1 MTRTVL
7 DRQLRDL
14 SEQLLHM
21 WALSDQAF
29 EEGLE
34 ALKRRDPSL
43 CQAAISYKPLIEATH
58 ADIEKQA
65 FRVLSLQQPLGGR
78 DLRFVTATPAIAA
91 EVDRIGEG
99 GVEAAR
105 LLMQIFSL
113 REHLASRDREAFSVA
128 GETEEGAMADLLELG
143 KEARRVLEATLKAF
157 AARDARSAILIWQGN
172 KIIHQRYEHVR
183 DELIELLTKMHT
195 IPELRSDERSP
206 RRIAYLLL
214 LAQRLA
220 RVADHCNSI
229 CERTVFIVEGI
240 TKETLVQAS

>member
-7 DRQLRDL
+7 DRQLQDL
-14 SEQLLHM
+14 GEQLLHM
-21 WALSDQAF
+21 WALSDLAF

-34 ALKRRDPSL
+34 ALKRGDPTL
-43 CQAAISYKPLIEATH
+43 CQSVLSYKPLIEATR

-65 FRVLSLQQPLGGR
+65 FRVLCLQQPLGGR
-78 DLRFVTATPAIAA
+78 DLRFVTAIPAIAA

-105 LLMQIFSL
+105 SLMQIFSL
-113 REHLASRDREAFSVA
+113 RERPASLDQEAFSVA
-128 GETEEGAMADLLELG
+128 GETEEAAMADLLELG
-143 KEARRVLEATLKAF
+143 KEARRVLGATLKVF
-157 AARDARSAILIWQGN
+157 AARDARSATLIWQGST
-172 KIIHQRYEHVR
+172 IINQRYEHVR
-183 DELIELLTKMHT
+183 DELIALLIKMHMM
-195 IPELRSDERSP
+195 PELRKDEGSP

-229 CERTVFIVEGI
+229 CERTVFIAEGI
-240 TKETLVQAS
+240 TRETLERAS

>member
-7 DRQLRDL
+7 DRQLQDL

-29 EEGLE
+29 EKGLE
-34 ALKRRDPSL
+34 ALARRNPSL
-43 CQAAISYKPLIEATH
+43 CQAAISYQSLIAATR

-65 FRVLSLQQPLGGR
+65 FRVLSLQQPLGGC
-78 DLRFVTATPAIAA
+78 DLRFVTAIPAIAA

-105 LLMQIFSL
+105 LLLQIFSL
-113 REHLASRDREAFSVA
+113 REHQESEAFSVV

-143 KEARRVLEATLKAF
+143 KEARRVLGATLKAF
-157 AARDARSAILIWQGN
+157 AARDARSATLIWQGN
-172 KIIHQRYEHVR
+172 KIIQQRYEHVR

-195 IPELRSDERSP
+195 IPELHSDERSP

-220 RVADHCNSI
+220 RVADYCNSI
-229 CERTVFIVEGI
+229 CERTIFIAEGI
-240 TKETLVQAS
+240 TGETLVQAS